1 MKELTWRNWHEWIE
15 TNELKWMNSNE
26 RIERNDLSTSSSK
39 SGKTFHFFDLCGIEL
54 SLQSRA
60 DFVDLIFKKCSEP
73 VSVWR
78 FLSEI
83 ELSLQSRAHFVD
95 HCPDRGVQPRKQRP
109 SSGDHGQPLYLKNA
123 GFCARECFQ
132 PWIHAFP
139 IAHTS
144 QLLDDDVI
152 DMMMWLTWWLR
163 WWCGCHDGET
173 ASHWQSSVTQKF
185 PH

>member
-1 MKELTWRNWHEWIE
+1 MKELTWRNW
-15 TNELKWMNSNE
+15 TKWMNSNE
-26 RIERNDLSTSSSK
+26 WIEMNELKRMKWNEWMDMNDLWTSSWK
-39 SGKTFHFFDLCGIEL
+39 SGPNLSAFD
-54 SLQSRA
+54 
-60 DFVDLIFKKCSEP
+60 DFYVINYSMTMW
-73 VSVWR
+73 STN
-78 FLSEI
+78 EI
-83 ELSLQSRAHFVD
+83 ELSLQFRAHFVD
-95 HCPDRGVQPRKQRP
+95 HFPDRGAQPRKQRP
-109 SSGDHGQPLYLKNA
+109 SSGDHGQPLYPKKNT

-173 ASHWQSSVTQKF
+173 ASHWQSSVTRKF
-185 PH
+185 PN